1 MKPIRSGQN
10 VKPRRVV
17 VLTFTREQDG
27 CFLFFI
33 EWKAVPPSCLGKYIM
48 QFSSRNEMCRNGQ
61 KYFYKHPPCIY
72 RADFKGREALTFST
86 PSPMIACVL
95 AADSSAGSLMP
106 AIPVCSSSCSVLS
119 TGRTTKVAPFSP
131 A

>member
-33 EWKAVPPSCLGKYIM
+33 EWKAVPPSCLGNILFDLFVEILRAEM
-48 QFSSRNEMCRNGQ
+48 ARNIFISIR
-61 KYFYKHPPCIY
+61 
-72 RADFKGREALTFST
+72 
-86 PSPMIACVL
+86 
-95 AADSSAGSLMP
+95 
-106 AIPVCSSSCSVLS
+106 PVS
-119 TGRTTKVAPFSP
+119 TGRILKAEKP
-131 A
+131 